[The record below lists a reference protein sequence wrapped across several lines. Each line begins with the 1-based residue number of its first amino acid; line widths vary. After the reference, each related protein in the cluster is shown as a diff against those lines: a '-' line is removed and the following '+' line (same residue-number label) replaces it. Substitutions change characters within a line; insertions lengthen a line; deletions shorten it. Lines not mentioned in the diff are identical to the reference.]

1 MFLTDPSQIA
11 SASEIRRLNYEKIYS
26 YIYENKRTSKRAL
39 ALALDLS
46 LPTITQNLRELEAA
60 GLIQK
65 DGFYKSTGGRKAQMI
80 SCVQDTRVSVG
91 ITILKDNIHIC
102 AIDIYANL
110 IAEEEHSIPFAND
123 DSYYRSVGDWAN
135 RFASAL
141 PCRRE
146 QILGIGIA
154 IQGLVS
160 PDGNTVIY
168 GAILN
173 NTGTT
178 RAMFQQY
185 LDYPCILI
193 HDTEAAAAAEL
204 QYNKE
209 LKDTFFLVLNKN
221 LGGVLI
227 INRESYR
234 GVLQAGGIIEHTTIH
249 PDGELCYCG
258 KRGCMEAYCSADS
271 LVRHS
276 GLPLELFFQLMRAKD
291 ERCMAV
297 WDDYLRNLA
306 LSINNMRMIADCPFI
321 LSGFLLPYLIDE
333 DFARLNTYVQEISAF
348 PNMNVEIIRGRILQH
363 SASIGA
369 ALHYIKSFLRNL
381 PLDEEM

>member
-1 MFLTDPSQIA
+1 MTDPSQIA

-80 SCVQDTRVSVG
+80 SCVHDTRISVG

-123 DSYYRSVGDWAN
+123 DSYYHSVGDWVN

-141 PCRRE
+141 PHRRE
-146 QILGIGIA
+146 QILGVGIA

-160 PDGNTVIY
+160 PDGNAVTY
-168 GAILN
+168 GTILN

-178 RAMFQQY
+178 REMFRQY

-193 HDTEAAAAAEL
+193 HDTEASASAEL
-204 QYNKE
+204 HYNKE
-209 LKDTFFLVLNKN
+209 LTDAFFHPSRRRALLLRKKGMYGGLLLRRQSGAAFRAPFGALFPAHARERYALRKDMGRLSAESRTFHQQYAH
-221 LGGVLI
+221 G
-227 INRESYR
+227 RR
-234 GVLQAGGIIEHTTIH
+234 
-249 PDGELCYCG
+249 
-258 KRGCMEAYCSADS
+258 
-271 LVRHS
+271 
-276 GLPLELFFQLMRAKD
+276 LPLYPQ
-291 ERCMAV
+291 
-297 WDDYLRNLA
+297 
-306 LSINNMRMIADCPFI
+306 
-321 LSGFLLPYLIDE
+321 
-333 DFARLNTYVQEISAF
+333 RL
-348 PNMNVEIIRGRILQH
+348 
-363 SASIGA
+363 SASVPA
-369 ALHYIKSFLRNL
+369 
-381 PLDEEM
+381 

>member
-1 MFLTDPSQIA
+1 MTDPSQIA

-80 SCVQDTRVSVG
+80 SCVHDTRISVG

-123 DSYYRSVGDWAN
+123 DSYYHSVGDWVN

-141 PCRRE
+141 PHRRE
-146 QILGIGIA
+146 QILGVGIA

-160 PDGNTVIY
+160 PDGNAVTY
-168 GAILN
+168 GTILN

-178 RAMFQQY
+178 REMFRQY

-193 HDTEAAAAAEL
+193 HDTEASASAEL
-204 QYNKE
+204 HYNKE
-209 LKDTFFLVLNKN
+209 LKDAFFLVLNKN

-234 GVLQAGGIIEHTTIH
+234 GVLRAGGIIEHTTIH
-249 PDGELCYCG
+249 PGGELCYCG
-258 KRGCMEAYCSADS
+258 KRGCMEAYCSAGS
-271 LVRHS
+271 LVQRS
-276 GLPLELFFQLMRAKD
+276 GLPLELFFQLMRANDTHCAKIW
-291 ERCMAV
+291 E
-297 WDDYLRNLA
+297 DYLRNLA
-306 LSINNMRMIADCPFI
+306 LSINNMRMVADCPFI
-321 LSGFLLPYLIDE
+321 LSGFLLPYLLDE
-333 DFARLNTYVQEISAF
+333 DFTRLGAYVQEVSAL
-348 PNMNVEIIRGRILQH
+348 PDMNVEIIRGCILQH
-363 SASIGA
+363 SSSIGA
-369 ALHYIKSFLRNL
+369 ALHYIKNFLRDL
-381 PLDEEM
+381 PLDEPM